1 MEAYIAAVIPSILSG
16 VVLIVIN
23 RSNRRIDSREDAR
36 RKENVLI
43 LKNIDAVGTLTE
55 LTAKCV
61 KNGAVNGDMDKA
73 LEYRKK
79 MKHELEDHLMEVNA
93 EAKCR

>member
-1 MEAYIAAVIPSILSG
+1 MEVYIAAAIPSILSG

-23 RSNRRIDSREDAR
+23 RSNGRIDRREAAR
-36 RKENVLI
+36 RKENILI

-61 KNGAVNGDMDKA
+61 KNGAVNGDMDQA
-73 LEYRKK
+73 MDYRKK

-93 EAKCR
+93 EAKYR